1 MTIFGYIKISYY
13 WFNRQELLQKGQ
25 ILYSGCKDKAA
36 EYYLKNKDVI
46 KEKANSNLKNLSE
59 ENKEAKIGIKI
70 WKKKSEF

>member
-1 MTIFGYIKISYY
+1 M
-13 WFNRQELLQKGQ
+13 QKGQ

-36 EYYLKNKDVI
+36 EYHLKNKDVI